1 MGDALQK
8 EPAAIFPDTPLFR
21 QYQSLLSEVENSL
34 LLFRLGDFYEL
45 FGEQAETVSRVL
57 GLTLTTRDRNRPNPL
72 PMCGIPAR
80 SLDLYLP
87 RLVYEGF
94 SVAIAEQVATQG
106 DTEGLF
112 PRQIVRVVTRATLI
126 EDPSLSGGNMKNA
139 LAVAREGGR
148 WSGACLDLTDGT
160 LSVFEP
166 ENSPPS
172 DLPPDPLVDWVSRKN
187 PEEVLVE
194 DPSLLSSFAH
204 FQGASV
210 KREQQE
216 GWRDF
221 LPVSFRMPEL
231 APQSLKALSMLVGYV
246 AWHQKSILPHLTGVV
261 LENDSGNLVL
271 DRSSLRHLD
280 LFPFGEE
287 KKKPGSLFEV
297 LDRARTAM
305 GSRTLRRWLLS
316 PDATGGRIAVRHSVQ
331 RYFSD
336 HPRFFDET
344 IAQLRNVGDLER
356 MLGRVGLKGRVP
368 RDIAGIRDSLEWSM
382 EIALRPEWQ
391 DFFPHSLSTALLSE
405 LSGLRDLLKEAL
417 VEEPAITLGE
427 GPVISDTFDSELRRL
442 RSMEQT
448 GDQELLALE
457 NQEKER
463 TGIENL
469 RVRYNQVS
477 GYFIEISKG
486 QVKKVPAHY
495 FRKQILTNVER
506 FTIPELISF
515 EDRIQQ
521 ARQAVLLRE
530 GELLDSLRSRIL
542 EQAENLQILSRLV
555 GEIDALHA
563 FHLVGKTFGYCL
575 PEITTEGS
583 LQILGGRH
591 PVLERRIPP
600 ASFVPNDVDVGQG
613 EFIILTGPNM
623 AGKSTY
629 MRMIALIQIMAQAGA
644 PVPADRARVPL
655 VDRILTRVGASDHI
669 LEGESTFM
677 VEMNEMSRI
686 LNEASSRSLVLLDEV
701 GRGTSTF
708 DGMALAWSISEFI
721 HDRIRCRTLFATHYH
736 ELHQLATKRSRV
748 RNLHVSVA
756 VRDRKIIFHHR
767 ISPGHTS
774 RSYGVDVAR
783 LAGIPEVVV
792 ERAFDILRFWD
803 KQKLFRS
810 IPEDEGWEPPEQD
823 FRLPLFTW
831 NRSSDQSSEPT
842 DS

>member
-1 MGDALQK
+1 MGDAFQN
-8 EPAAIFPDTPLFR
+8 EANGTFPDTPLFR
-21 QYQSLLSEVENSL
+21 QYQTLLSEVGPSL

-94 SVAIAEQVATQG
+94 SVAIAEQVAQQG
-106 DTEGLF
+106 DAEGLF

-139 LAVAREGGR
+139 LSVAGEGGR
-148 WSGACLDLTDGT
+148 WAGACLDLTDGT

-166 ENSPPS
+166 ENSPATESVP
-172 DLPPDPLVDWVSRKN
+172 DLLQDWVSRKN

-194 DPSLLSSFAH
+194 DPSIMFH
-204 FQGASV
+204 FEKFQVSAVVPEQSV
-210 KREQQE
+210 

-221 LPVSFRMPEL
+221 LPVSFRMPDL
-231 APQSLKALSMLVGYV
+231 APQSLKALAMLVGYV

-261 LENDSGNLVL
+261 LENDSGDLVL
-271 DRSSLRHLD
+271 DRSTLRHLD
-280 LFPFGEE
+280 LFPSGGE

-297 LDRARTAM
+297 LDRARTPM

-316 PDATGGRIAVRHSVQ
+316 PDATGSRIAVRHAVQ
-331 RYFSD
+331 RYFFD
-336 HPRFFDET
+336 HPRFCDET
-344 IAQLRNVGDLER
+344 VSHLKNIGDLER

-368 RDIAGIRDSLEWSM
+368 RDVAGIRDSLAWSM
-382 EIALRPEWQ
+382 GIALRPDWQ
-391 DFFPHSLSTALLSE
+391 VFFPQSLPPSLLSD
-405 LSGLRDLLKEAL
+405 LSVLRDLLREAL
-417 VEEPAITLGE
+417 TEEPAMAIGE
-427 GPVISDTFDSELRRL
+427 GPVIADSFDSELRRL
-442 RSMEQT
+442 RGMEQE

-457 NQEKER
+457 SLEKER

-469 RVRYNQVS
+469 RIRYNQVS

-486 QVKKVPAHY
+486 QVKKVPSHY

-506 FTIPELISF
+506 FTIPELIAF

-530 GELLDSLRSRIL
+530 GELLDSLRSQIL
-542 EQAENLQILSRLV
+542 EQAENLQTLSRFV
-555 GEIDALHA
+555 GSIDALQA
-563 FHLVGKTFGYCL
+563 FHHVGKTFGYCL
-575 PEITTEGS
+575 PEIVSEGP
-583 LQILGGRH
+583 LRIFGGRH

-600 ASFVPNDVDVGQG
+600 ASFVPNDVDVSEG
-613 EFIILTGPNM
+613 EFAILTGPNM

-629 MRMIALIQIMAQAGA
+629 MRMIALTQIMAQAGA
-644 PVPADRARVPL
+644 PVPADRAKIPL

-669 LEGESTFM
+669 LDGESTFM
-677 VEMNEMSRI
+677 VEMTEMSRI
-686 LNEASSRSLVLLDEV
+686 LNEATSKSLVLLDEV

-748 RNLHVSVA
+748 RNLHVSVS

-783 LAGIPEVVV
+783 LAGIPEAVV

-810 IPEDEGWEPPEQD
+810 LPEDEEWDPPEQD

-831 NRSSDQSSEPT
+831 NLPSDGPPAST